1 MDRVRP
7 LLPGVTACV
16 LVALVSVL
24 LADGLTAMLGRTVI
38 EAIVLALVLGIALR
52 ALPGR
57 AALAPGATFVAKP
70 VLELGVAFVGASI
83 DLTRLGGAGLVLA
96 AIVLLGVA
104 GGMAASLFIGLRL
117 GLTRRSALLVAS
129 GNSICGNSAAVSM
142 GCSHRTTGASARD

>member
-7 LLPGVTACV
+7 LLPGFIACV

-24 LADGLTAMLGRTVI
+24 LADALTTMLGRTVI
-38 EAIVLALVLGIALR
+38 EAIVLALLLGTALR
-52 ALPGR
+52 ALPWR
-57 AALAPGATFVAKP
+57 PALAPGATFVAKP

-104 GGMAASLFIGLRL
+104 GGEVARLFVGLR
-117 GLTRRSALLVAS
+117 GGVERRAGGAAL
-129 GNSICGNSAAVSM
+129 
-142 GCSHRTTGASARD
+142 